1 MLEIIDVRKRYDSQ
15 VAALQGVSLTVNAG
29 EIVCL
34 LGPSGSGKST
44 LLRIVA
50 GLEQPDDGR
59 VLLEGQ
65 DLAGVPVHKR
75 GFGLMFQDFALFPD
89 KSVARNVAFGLRM
102 EGWAEERIRRR
113 VDEMLALVSL
123 SGYGDRSI
131 FALSGGERQRV
142 ALARSLAPSP
152 RLLMLD
158 EPLGSLDRTLRESLL
173 DELRGLLKRLG
184 LTSIYV
190 THDQQEAL
198 AVADRVAIL
207 DQGELVQ
214 VGAPREVHL
223 APATPFVARFLGL
236 TNLLPARVEVTA
248 PHEART
254 AIGSITLA
262 RVAEPGAW
270 TLLIRPEAARLAGP
284 GSVGADDAAHA
295 RVPVDASPVRSTTI
309 RARVREVSF
318 RGGYQR
324 AETTV
329 MGAGGNTEDL
339 LLHLPAGAA
348 LRQGDEITLV
358 VDPNGVTLLPREDED
373 LRQSKAPAGIPTG
386 AQTST
391 N

>member
-1 MLEIIDVRKRYDSQ
+1 MLEIIDVRKNYASQ
-15 VAALQGVSLTVNAG
+15 VAALQGVSLTVGDG

-44 LLRIVA
+44 LLRIIA
-50 GLEQPDDGR
+50 GLEQPDGGR
-59 VLLEGQ
+59 VLLDGQ

-102 EGWAEERIRRR
+102 EGWPEERIRRR

-123 SGYGDRSI
+123 RGYGNRSI

-207 DQGELVQ
+207 DHGELVQ

-223 APATPFVARFLGL
+223 APATPFVARFLGFA
-236 TNLLPARVEVTA
+236 NLLPAVVEAST

-254 AIGSITLA
+254 ALGSFALA
-262 RVAEPGAW
+262 GPAEPGAW
-270 TLLIRPEAARLAGP
+270 MLLIRPEAARLVAPDGNESNRDAPPNPPTPGRAGCP
-284 GSVGADDAAHA
+284 TAFHA
-295 RVPVDASPVRSTTI
+295 L
-309 RARVREVSF
+309 VREISF
-318 RGGYQR
+318 RGGFQR
-324 AETTV
+324 AELTV
-329 MGAGGNTEDL
+329 AAADGHSLDL
-339 LLHLPAGAA
+339 VFHLPAGAA
-348 LRQGDEITLV
+348 LRQGERITLEI
-358 VDPNGVTLLPREDED
+358 DPFGLVLLPPEETRP
-373 LRQSKAPAGIPTG
+373 QQNAPAGIPTG
-386 AQTST
+386 AWNAKS
-391 N
+391 